1 MDLEEKI
8 KLGVDLKITKE
19 VTETIDELLSHL
31 IEKDINLIKSVLND
45 NSDKHFSIAAIKME
59 THLTDLSIKIKR
71 ERVEAF
77 DKWKD
82 NQEKI
87 RSADIETKEA
97 YLHKR
102 ISEKAKEALAK
113 EKEQSPKVYTRDEIP
128 YITQIPEED
137 VKRIEA
143 KSELDDNYIELLDN

>member
-31 IEKDINLIKSVLND
+31 IEKDIKLIKSVVDD
-45 NSDKHFSIAAIKME
+45 NSNKTFQIAAIKME

-71 ERVEAF
+71 ERLEAT
-77 DKWKD
+77 DMWRA
-82 NQEKI
+82 NQKEI
-87 RSADIETKEA
+87 ESVDIETKEA

-113 EKEQSPKVYTRDEIP
+113 ESKESPKVYTRDQIP
-128 YITQIPEED
+128 YITQISEED
-137 VKRIEA
+137 VKRIKEESA
-143 KSELDDNYIELLDN
+143 KEIQ

>member
-31 IEKDINLIKSVLND
+31 IEKDIEVIKSVLDD
-45 NSDKHFSIAAIKME
+45 NSNKTFQIAAIKME

-71 ERVEAF
+71 ERLEAA
-77 DKWKD
+77 DMWRA
-82 NQEKI
+82 NQEEI
-87 RSADIETKEA
+87 RSVDIETKEA

-102 ISEKAKEALAK
+102 ISEKAKEALA
-113 EKEQSPKVYTRDEIP
+113 EESEESPKVYTRDQIP
-128 YITQIPEED
+128 YITQISEED
-137 VKRIEA
+137 VKRIKEESTREIQW
-143 KSELDDNYIELLDN
+143 KINI

>member
-1 MDLEEKI
+1 MELEKRIE
-8 KLGVDLKITKE
+8 LGVGLKIDKE
-19 VTETIDELLSHL
+19 VTKTIDELLSHL

>member
-1 MDLEEKI
+1 MENKMNLEEKI

-31 IEKDINLIKSVLND
+31 IEKNIEVIKSVIDD
-45 NSDKHFSIAAIKME
+45 NSNKTFQIAAIKME

-71 ERVEAF
+71 ERLEAA
-77 DKWKD
+77 DMWRA
-82 NQEKI
+82 NQKEI
-87 RSADIETKEA
+87 ESVDIETKEA

-113 EKEQSPKVYTRDEIP
+113 EEVQ
-128 YITQIPEED
+128 
-137 VKRIEA
+137 
-143 KSELDDNYIELLDN
+143 